1 MGNAQS
7 QQKKSADLFFNEEL
21 INSIDLLAS
30 KLIFEQSFQNLKLL
44 DDPRY
49 CNEVSILTQKL
60 LKKKLKPININIVST
75 RIKFGT
81 QDLYVIDDNGYK
93 QLKKADHK
101 GDKDTLCLN
110 VSRFYTRVFQA
121 YSAIVC
127 AISPVYVYKDIE
139 GTEKVS
145 SVFDNIGSENK
156 NKADIGLRS
165 LCSRRIHYL
174 KPKSMGEKQM
184 KLNVNN
190 CKMNVK
196 NRKIPILTKSFVK
209 KQKKEQKEESTKE
222 EQPQEQQTEEEP
234 KKEEEPKEQQT
245 EEEPKKEEQQT
256 EEEQPKE
263 EPKKEEVTEE
273 EGKKEEVTE
282 EEPKKE
288 EQQTEAEPKEQPKEE
303 QKQIQMGGDN
313 EVIEG
318 KVQMTSDLIETMSLV
333 DEPGIKSLENLYK
346 DFMKIEIEGK
356 QLKGVFVMSDKSK
369 KQYEKDVKDFY
380 KAFVPTNQQN
390 AKNIKEFSDI
400 KLTDYTKMK
409 ECKDKKAPWGAPI
422 IGDASKRKDSLFIKY
437 GTHFQTMIKN
447 VKDRETELIELL
459 HRLFDFDLK
468 NKVPIKIKGDLTED
482 KLNNEIMKDIQNAI
496 KKMYIGCETDF
507 QRGIQIYNEIYKQ
520 RNNM

>member
-234 KKEEEPKEQQT
+234 KKEE
-245 EEEPKKEEQQT
+245 QQT

-263 EPKKEEVTEE
+263 EPKKEE
-273 EGKKEEVTE
+273 
-282 EEPKKE
+282 EPK
-288 EQQTEAEPKEQPKEE
+288 EQQTEEE
-303 QKQIQMGGDN
+303 QKPIQMGGDN
-313 EVIEG
+313 ERIKGEA
-318 KVQMTSDLIETMSLV
+318 QLTSTLIETMSLV

-369 KQYEKDVKDFY
+369 QQYEKDVKDFY

>member
-7 QQKKSADLFFNEEL
+7 QQKKSADMYFNEEL

-30 KLIFEQSFQNLKLL
+30 KLIFEQSFQNLKKL

-49 CNEVSILTQKL
+49 CNEVSILTQQL
-60 LKKKLKPININIVST
+60 LKKKLDPININIVST
-75 RIKFGT
+75 RIKYGT

-93 QLKKADHK
+93 QLKNVNHK
-101 GDKDTLCLN
+101 GDKDALCLN

-121 YSAIVC
+121 YSAIVS

-139 GTEKVS
+139 GNEKVS
-145 SVFDNIGSENK
+145 SVFDEISSENK

-174 KPKSMGEKQM
+174 KPKTMGEKQM

-196 NRKIPILTKSFVK
+196 NRKIPILTKSFIK
-209 KQKKEQKEESTKE
+209 KQKKEDVKEEPKKEE
-222 EQPQEQQTEEEP
+222 EQPKEVIEEPKKEEEQPKEVIEEP
-234 KKEEEPKEQQT
+234 KKEEEPKEVI
-245 EEEPKKEEQQT
+245 EEPKKEE
-256 EEEQPKE
+256 
-263 EPKKEEVTEE
+263 EVTEE
-273 EGKKEEVTE
+273 KQKTEEEAKKEEEVT
-282 EEPKKE
+282 
-288 EQQTEAEPKEQPKEE
+288 QE
-303 QKQIQMGGDN
+303 QKPIQMGGVN
-313 EVIEG
+313 EVSEG
-318 KVQMTSDLIETMSLV
+318 KVQMTSDLIETMTLA

-380 KAFVPTNQQN
+380 KAFVPANQQN
-390 AKNIKEFSDI
+390 TKDIKKFSDI

-409 ECKDKKAPWGAPI
+409 ECNDKKAPWGAPI

-447 VKDRETELIELL
+447 VKDRETELIGLL

-468 NKVPIKIKGDLTED
+468 KDVPIKIKGDLTED

-496 KKMYIGCETDF
+496 KKMYIGCEMDF

>member
-7 QQKKSADLFFNEEL
+7 QQKKSADMYFNEEL

-30 KLIFEQSFQNLKLL
+30 KLIFEQSFQNLKKL

-49 CNEVSILTQKL
+49 CNEVSILTQQL
-60 LKKKLKPININIVST
+60 LKKKLNPININIVST
-75 RIKFGT
+75 RIKYGT

-93 QLKKADHK
+93 QLKNVNHK
-101 GDKDTLCLN
+101 GDKDALCLN

-121 YSAIVC
+121 YSAIVS

-139 GTEKVS
+139 GNEKVS
-145 SVFDNIGSENK
+145 SVFDEISSENK

-165 LCSRRIHYL
+165 LCSRRIYYL
-174 KPKSMGEKQM
+174 KPKTMGEKQM

-196 NRKIPILTKSFVK
+196 NRKIPILTKSFIK
-209 KQKKEQKEESTKE
+209 KQKKEDVK
-222 EQPQEQQTEEEP
+222 EEP
-234 KKEEEPKEQQT
+234 KKEEEEKEEEPKKDEQQT
-245 EEEPKKEEQQT
+245 DEEPKKEEEEKQEELKKD
-256 EEEQPKE
+256 EEEKQ
-263 EPKKEEVTEE
+263 
-273 EGKKEEVTE
+273 E
-282 EEPKKE
+282 EEPKKDE
-288 EQQTEAEPKEQPKEE
+288 EVTEVTEENKEVTQE
-303 QKQIQMGGDN
+303 QKPIQMGGVN
-313 EVIEG
+313 EVSEG
-318 KVQMTSDLIETMSLV
+318 KVQMTSDLIETMTLA

-380 KAFVPTNQQN
+380 KAFVPANQQN
-390 AKNIKEFSDI
+390 TKDIKEFSDI

-409 ECKDKKAPWGAPI
+409 ECNDKKAPWGAPI

-447 VKDRETELIELL
+447 VKDRETELIGLL

-468 NKVPIKIKGDLTED
+468 KDVPIKIKGDLTED
-482 KLNNEIMKDIQNAI
+482 KLNNEIMKDIQNVI
-496 KKMYIGCETDF
+496 KKMYIGCEMDF

>member
-7 QQKKSADLFFNEEL
+7 QQKKSADMYFNEEL

-30 KLIFEQSFQNLKLL
+30 KLIFEQSFQNLKKL

-49 CNEVSILTQKL
+49 CNEVSILTQQL
-60 LKKKLKPININIVST
+60 LKKKLNPININIVST
-75 RIKFGT
+75 RIKYGT
-81 QDLYVIDDNGYK
+81 QDLYVIDDNDYK
-93 QLKKADHK
+93 QLKKVNHK
-101 GDKDTLCLN
+101 GDKDALCLN

-121 YSAIVC
+121 YSAIVS

-139 GTEKVS
+139 GNEKVS
-145 SVFDNIGSENK
+145 SVFDEISSENK

-174 KPKSMGEKQM
+174 KPKTMGEKQM

-196 NRKIPILTKSFVK
+196 NRKIPILTKSFIK
-209 KQKKEQKEESTKE
+209 KQKKEGPKKKEQQTDEEPKKTEEGPKKDEEEKEEEPKKDEEEKE
-222 EQPQEQQTEEEP
+222 EPKKDEQPTQEEQKTEEEP
-234 KKEEEPKEQQT
+234 KKDEEEKEEPKKDEKEK
-245 EEEPKKEEQQT
+245 EEEPKKD
-256 EEEQPKE
+256 EEE
-263 EPKKEEVTEE
+263 
-273 EGKKEEVTE
+273 
-282 EEPKKE
+282 
-288 EQQTEAEPKEQPKEE
+288 KEE
-303 QKQIQMGGDN
+303 QKQFQMGGVN
-313 EVIEG
+313 ELTEG
-318 KVQMTSDLIETMSLV
+318 KVQMTSDLIETMTLA

-380 KAFVPTNQQN
+380 KAFVPANQQN
-390 AKNIKEFSDI
+390 TKDIKEFSDI

-409 ECKDKKAPWGAPI
+409 ECNDKKAPWGAPI

-437 GTHFQTMIKN
+437 GSHFQTMIKN
-447 VKDRETELIELL
+447 VKDRETELVGLL

-468 NKVPIKIKGDLTED
+468 KDVPIKIKGDLTED

-496 KKMYIGCETDF
+496 KKMYIGCEMDF

>member
-7 QQKKSADLFFNEEL
+7 QQKKSADMYFNEEL

-30 KLIFEQSFQNLKLL
+30 KLIFEQSFQNLKKL

-49 CNEVSILTQKL
+49 CNEVSILTQQL
-60 LKKKLKPININIVST
+60 LKKKLNPININIVST
-75 RIKFGT
+75 RIKYGT
-81 QDLYVIDDNGYK
+81 QDLYVIDDNDYK
-93 QLKKADHK
+93 QLKKVNHK
-101 GDKDTLCLN
+101 GDKDALCLN

-121 YSAIVC
+121 YSAIVS

-139 GTEKVS
+139 GNEKVS
-145 SVFDNIGSENK
+145 SVFDEISSENK

-174 KPKSMGEKQM
+174 KPKTMGEKQM

-196 NRKIPILTKSFVK
+196 NRKIPILTKSFIK
-209 KQKKEQKEESTKE
+209 KQKKEGPKKKEEEHKKD
-222 EQPQEQQTEEEP
+222 EQPTQEEQQTDEEPKKTDEEHKKDEEEKEEEP
-234 KKEEEPKEQQT
+234 KKDEKEK
-245 EEEPKKEEQQT
+245 EEEPKKD
-256 EEEQPKE
+256 EEEK
-263 EPKKEEVTEE
+263 
-273 EGKKEEVTE
+273 E
-282 EEPKKE
+282 EEPKKDE
-288 EQQTEAEPKEQPKEE
+288 EEE
-303 QKQIQMGGDN
+303 QKPIQMGGVN
-313 EVIEG
+313 ELTEG
-318 KVQMTSDLIETMSLV
+318 KVQMTSDLIETMTLA

-380 KAFVPTNQQN
+380 KAFVPANQQN
-390 AKNIKEFSDI
+390 TKDIKEFSDI

-409 ECKDKKAPWGAPI
+409 ECNDKKAPWGAPI

-447 VKDRETELIELL
+447 VKDRETELIGLL

-468 NKVPIKIKGDLTED
+468 KNVPIKIKGDLTED

-496 KKMYIGCETDF
+496 KKMYIGCEMDF

>member
-7 QQKKSADLFFNEEL
+7 QQKKSADMYFNEEL

-30 KLIFEQSFQNLKLL
+30 KLIFEQSFQNLKKL

-49 CNEVSILTQKL
+49 CNEVSILTQQL
-60 LKKKLKPININIVST
+60 LKKKLNPININIVST
-75 RIKFGT
+75 RIKYGT
-81 QDLYVIDDNGYK
+81 QDLYVIDDNDYK
-93 QLKKADHK
+93 QLKKVNHK
-101 GDKDTLCLN
+101 GDKDALCLN

-121 YSAIVC
+121 YSAIVS

-139 GTEKVS
+139 GNEKVS
-145 SVFDNIGSENK
+145 SVFDEISSENK

-174 KPKSMGEKQM
+174 KPKTMGEKQM

-196 NRKIPILTKSFVK
+196 NRKIPILTKSFIK
-209 KQKKEQKEESTKE
+209 KQKKEGPKKKEQQTDEEPKKTEEEHKKDEQPTQE
-222 EQPQEQQTEEEP
+222 EQKTEEEP
-234 KKEEEPKEQQT
+234 KKDE
-245 EEEPKKEEQQT
+245 
-256 EEEQPKE
+256 EEEQKP
-263 EPKKEEVTEE
+263 
-273 EGKKEEVTE
+273 
-282 EEPKKE
+282 
-288 EQQTEAEPKEQPKEE
+288 
-303 QKQIQMGGDN
+303 IQMGGVN
-313 EVIEG
+313 ELTEG
-318 KVQMTSDLIETMSLV
+318 KVQMTSDLIETMTLA

-380 KAFVPTNQQN
+380 KAFVPANQQN
-390 AKNIKEFSDI
+390 TKDIKEFSDI

-409 ECKDKKAPWGAPI
+409 ECNDKKAPWGAPI

-447 VKDRETELIELL
+447 VKDRETELIGLL

-468 NKVPIKIKGDLTED
+468 KNVPIKIKGDLTED

-496 KKMYIGCETDF
+496 KKMYIGCEMDF

>member
-7 QQKKSADLFFNEEL
+7 QQKKSADMYFNEEL

-30 KLIFEQSFQNLKLL
+30 KLIFEQSFQNLKKL

-49 CNEVSILTQKL
+49 CNEVSILTQQL
-60 LKKKLKPININIVST
+60 LKKKLNPININIVST
-75 RIKFGT
+75 RIKYGT
-81 QDLYVIDDNGYK
+81 QDLYVIDDNDYK
-93 QLKKADHK
+93 QLKKVNHK
-101 GDKDTLCLN
+101 GDKDALCLN

-121 YSAIVC
+121 YSAIVS

-139 GTEKVS
+139 GNEKVS
-145 SVFDNIGSENK
+145 SVFDEISSENK

-174 KPKSMGEKQM
+174 KPKTMGEKQM

-196 NRKIPILTKSFVK
+196 NRKIPILTKSFIK
-209 KQKKEQKEESTKE
+209 KQKKEDAK
-222 EQPQEQQTEEEP
+222 EEP
-234 KKEEEPKEQQT
+234 KKEEEQPKEVIEEPKKEEEQPNEVIGEPKKEEEQPNEVTGEPKKEEEVTEEKQKT
-245 EEEPKKEEQQT
+245 EEEPKKD
-256 EEEQPKE
+256 EEE
-263 EPKKEEVTEE
+263 
-273 EGKKEEVTE
+273 
-282 EEPKKE
+282 
-288 EQQTEAEPKEQPKEE
+288 KEE
-303 QKQIQMGGDN
+303 QKQFQMGGVN
-313 EVIEG
+313 ELTEG
-318 KVQMTSDLIETMSLV
+318 KVQMTSDLIETMTLA

-380 KAFVPTNQQN
+380 KAFVPANQQN
-390 AKNIKEFSDI
+390 TKDIKEFSDI

-409 ECKDKKAPWGAPI
+409 ECNDKKAPWGAPI

-447 VKDRETELIELL
+447 VKDRETELIGLL

-468 NKVPIKIKGDLTED
+468 KNVPIKIKGDLTED

-496 KKMYIGCETDF
+496 KKMYIGCEMDF

>member
-7 QQKKSADLFFNEEL
+7 QQKKSADMYFNEEL

-30 KLIFEQSFQNLKLL
+30 KLIFEQSFQNLKKL

-49 CNEVSILTQKL
+49 CNEVSILTQQL
-60 LKKKLKPININIVST
+60 LKKKLDPININIVST
-75 RIKFGT
+75 RIKYGT

-93 QLKKADHK
+93 QLKKVNHK
-101 GDKDTLCLN
+101 GDKDALCLN

-121 YSAIVC
+121 YSAIVS

-139 GTEKVS
+139 GNEKVS
-145 SVFDNIGSENK
+145 SVFDEISSENK

-165 LCSRRIHYL
+165 LCSRRIYYL
-174 KPKSMGEKQM
+174 KPKTMGEKQM

-196 NRKIPILTKSFVK
+196 NRKIPILTKSFIK
-209 KQKKEQKEESTKE
+209 KQKKEDVK
-222 EQPQEQQTEEEP
+222 EEP
-234 KKEEEPKEQQT
+234 KKEEEQPKEVI
-245 EEEPKKEEQQT
+245 EEPKKEE
-256 EEEQPKE
+256 
-263 EPKKEEVTEE
+263 EVTEE
-273 EGKKEEVTE
+273 KQKTEEEAKKEEEVT
-282 EEPKKE
+282 
-288 EQQTEAEPKEQPKEE
+288 QE
-303 QKQIQMGGDN
+303 QKPIQMGGVN
-313 EVIEG
+313 EVSEG
-318 KVQMTSDLIETMSLV
+318 KVQMTSDLIETMTLA

-380 KAFVPTNQQN
+380 KAFVPANQQN
-390 AKNIKEFSDI
+390 TKDIKKFSDI

-409 ECKDKKAPWGAPI
+409 ECNDKKAPWGAPI
-422 IGDASKRKDSLFIKY
+422 IGNASERKDSLFIKY

-447 VKDRETELIELL
+447 VKDRETELIGLL
-459 HRLFDFDLK
+459 HRLFDFDLEK
-468 NKVPIKIKGDLTED
+468 DVPIKIKGDLTED

-496 KKMYIGCETDF
+496 KKMYIGCEMDF
-507 QRGIQIYNEIYKQ
+507 QSGIQIYNEIYKH

>member
-7 QQKKSADLFFNEEL
+7 QQKKSADMYFNEEL

-30 KLIFEQSFQNLKLL
+30 KLIFEQSFQNLKKL

-49 CNEVSILTQKL
+49 CNEVSILTQQL
-60 LKKKLKPININIVST
+60 LKKKLDPININIVST
-75 RIKFGT
+75 RIKYGT

-93 QLKKADHK
+93 QLKKVNHK
-101 GDKDTLCLN
+101 GDKDALCLN

-121 YSAIVC
+121 YSAIVS

-139 GTEKVS
+139 GNEKVS
-145 SVFDNIGSENK
+145 SVFDEISSENK

-174 KPKSMGEKQM
+174 KPKTMGEKQM

-196 NRKIPILTKSFVK
+196 NRKIPILTKSFVN
-209 KQKKEQKEESTKE
+209 KQKKEAAIEEPKKE
-222 EQPQEQQTEEEP
+222 EQQSKEVTEEPKKEEEVTEEKQKTEEEP
-234 KKEEEPKEQQT
+234 KKEEEVT
-245 EEEPKKEEQQT
+245 EEPKKEE
-256 EEEQPKE
+256 E
-263 EPKKEEVTEE
+263 EPKKDEQKSEEEVR
-273 EGKKEEVTE
+273 
-282 EEPKKE
+282 
-288 EQQTEAEPKEQPKEE
+288 QE
-303 QKQIQMGGDN
+303 QKIIQMGGVN
-313 EVIEG
+313 EVSEG
-318 KVQMTSDLIETMSLV
+318 KVQMTSDLIETMTLA

-369 KQYEKDVKDFY
+369 KQYEKDVNDFY
-380 KAFVPTNQQN
+380 KAFVPANQQN
-390 AKNIKEFSDI
+390 TKDIKEFSDI

-409 ECKDKKAPWGAPI
+409 ECNDKKAPWGAPI

-447 VKDRETELIELL
+447 VKDRETELIGLL
-459 HRLFDFDLK
+459 HRLFDFDLEK
-468 NKVPIKIKGDLTED
+468 DVPIKIKGDLTED
-482 KLNNEIMKDIQNAI
+482 KLNNEIMKDIQNVI
-496 KKMYIGCETDF
+496 KKMYIGCEMDF

>member
-7 QQKKSADLFFNEEL
+7 QQKKSADMYFNEEL

-30 KLIFEQSFQNLKLL
+30 KLIFEQSFQNLKKL

-49 CNEVSILTQKL
+49 CNEVSILTQQL
-60 LKKKLKPININIVST
+60 LKKKLDPININIVST
-75 RIKFGT
+75 RIKYGT
-81 QDLYVIDDNGYK
+81 QDLYVIDDNDYK
-93 QLKKADHK
+93 QLKKVNHK
-101 GDKDTLCLN
+101 GDKDALCLN

-121 YSAIVC
+121 YSAIVS

-139 GTEKVS
+139 GNEKVS
-145 SVFDNIGSENK
+145 SVFDEISSENK

-174 KPKSMGEKQM
+174 KPKTMGEKQM

-196 NRKIPILTKSFVK
+196 NRKIPILTKSFIK
-209 KQKKEQKEESTKE
+209 KQKKEGPKKKEQQTDEEPKKTEEEHKKDEQPTQE
-222 EQPQEQQTEEEP
+222 EQKTEEEP
-234 KKEEEPKEQQT
+234 KKDEEEKEEKEPKKDEK
-245 EEEPKKEEQQT
+245 EEEPKKDEG
-256 EEEQPKE
+256 
-263 EPKKEEVTEE
+263 VT
-273 EGKKEEVTE
+273 
-282 EEPKKE
+282 
-288 EQQTEAEPKEQPKEE
+288 QE
-303 QKQIQMGGDN
+303 QKTMQMGGVN
-313 EVIEG
+313 ELTEG
-318 KVQMTSDLIETMSLV
+318 KVQMTSDLIETMTLA

-380 KAFVPTNQQN
+380 KAFVPANQQN
-390 AKNIKEFSDI
+390 TKDIKEFSDI

-409 ECKDKKAPWGAPI
+409 ECNDKKAPWGAPI

-447 VKDRETELIELL
+447 VKDRETELIGLL

-468 NKVPIKIKGDLTED
+468 KDVPIKIKGDLTED

-496 KKMYIGCETDF
+496 KKMYIGCEMDF

>member
-7 QQKKSADLFFNEEL
+7 QQKKSADMYFNEEL

-30 KLIFEQSFQNLKLL
+30 KLIFEQSFQNLKKL

-49 CNEVSILTQKL
+49 CNEVSILTQQL
-60 LKKKLKPININIVST
+60 LKKKLNPININIVST
-75 RIKFGT
+75 RIKYGT
-81 QDLYVIDDNGYK
+81 QDLYVIDDNDYK
-93 QLKKADHK
+93 QLKKVNHK
-101 GDKDTLCLN
+101 GDKDALCLN

-121 YSAIVC
+121 YSAIVS

-139 GTEKVS
+139 GNEKVS
-145 SVFDNIGSENK
+145 SVFDEISSENK

-174 KPKSMGEKQM
+174 KPKTMGEKQM

-196 NRKIPILTKSFVK
+196 NRKIPILTKSFIK
-209 KQKKEQKEESTKE
+209 KQKKEGPKKK
-222 EQPQEQQTEEEP
+222 EQQTDEEPKKTEEGPKKDEEEKEEEP
-234 KKEEEPKEQQT
+234 KKDE
-245 EEEPKKEEQQT
+245 
-256 EEEQPKE
+256 EEEQKP
-263 EPKKEEVTEE
+263 
-273 EGKKEEVTE
+273 
-282 EEPKKE
+282 
-288 EQQTEAEPKEQPKEE
+288 
-303 QKQIQMGGDN
+303 IQMGGVN
-313 EVIEG
+313 ELTEG
-318 KVQMTSDLIETMSLV
+318 KVQMTSDLIETMTLA

-380 KAFVPTNQQN
+380 KAFVPANQQN
-390 AKNIKEFSDI
+390 TKDIKEFSDI

-409 ECKDKKAPWGAPI
+409 ECNDKKAPWGAPI

-447 VKDRETELIELL
+447 VKDRETELIGLL

-468 NKVPIKIKGDLTED
+468 KNVPIKIKGDLTED

-496 KKMYIGCETDF
+496 KKMYIGCEMDF